1 MFAEAI
7 VSCYRISRRAAG
19 SQAIIPT
26 GRYSKGRVIR
36 APVRDDRLCFC
47 TLIIVQTIHEISSAR
62 SLHYSLSP
70 TSFVLTI
77 PAVMTSL
84 PSTASTS
91 ISLRPATPRDIPAL
105 TEIYNHE
112 IIHTSSLFNYDPV
125 TEADRLKWLE
135 TTQAGGY
142 PVLVAVYRDDGER
155 TVGFCSLGALI
166 AKAGY
171 RKYVARMR
179 LQAEII
185 MDMVIMTWFTG

>member
-1 MFAEAI
+1 MIAFASAH
-7 VSCYRISRRAAG
+7 
-19 SQAIIPT
+19 
-26 GRYSKGRVIR
+26 
-36 APVRDDRLCFC
+36 
-47 TLIIVQTIHEISSAR
+47 VQTTPEISSAR
-62 SLHYSLSP
+62 SLHYSPPP
-70 TSFVLTI
+70 TSFVSTI
-77 PAVMTSL
+77 SKVMTSL
-84 PSTASTS
+84 PSTASAS

-142 PVLVAVYRDDGER
+142 PVLVAVHRDADRGEDRGDDGER

-171 RKYVARMR
+171 RKS
-179 LQAEII
+179 AEISLYLHKDFRGRGLGKI
-185 MDMVIMTWFTG
+185 LYEAILEEARKKDIHAIFGASESPSPS

>member
-1 MFAEAI
+1 
-7 VSCYRISRRAAG
+7 
-19 SQAIIPT
+19 
-26 GRYSKGRVIR
+26 
-36 APVRDDRLCFC
+36 
-47 TLIIVQTIHEISSAR
+47 
-62 SLHYSLSP
+62 
-70 TSFVLTI
+70 
-77 PAVMTSL
+77 MTSL
-84 PSTASTS
+84 PSTASAS

-142 PVLVAVYRDDGER
+142 PVLVAVHRDADGGEDRGDDGER

-171 RKYVARMR
+171 RKYVARKR
-179 LQAEII
+179 LQAGIT
-185 MDMVIMTWFTG
+185 DMVIIT

>member
-1 MFAEAI
+1 MA
-7 VSCYRISRRAAG
+7 
-19 SQAIIPT
+19 
-26 GRYSKGRVIR
+26 
-36 APVRDDRLCFC
+36 
-47 TLIIVQTIHEISSAR
+47 
-62 SLHYSLSP
+62 SLSSTTP
-70 TSFVLTI
+70 T
-77 PAVMTSL
+77 A
-84 PSTASTS
+84 

-142 PVLVAVYRDDGER
+142 PVLVAVHHDANKGEGSGDDGER
-155 TVGFCSLGALI
+155 TVGFCSLGTLI

-179 LQAEII
+179 LRAE
-185 MDMVIMTWFTG
+185 MACMVIMT